1 MPPILLLNC
10 SYWVSLETWWEFLS
24 VFYSY
29 YFQRKLL
36 PVSDVTAATHNG
48 CKSLWAYCLLD
59 WAFGSS
65 PKNNKPSAIGQ
76 KRASTSVSA
85 RAFIVVSLS
94 PCCIFRFGT
103 MPYVPTISSGR
114 HAPRAPSSPARL
126 LRANQACRRY
136 RLR

>member
-29 YFQRKLL
+29 YFQRKLR

-65 PKNNKPSAIGQ
+65 PKNNRPSAIGH
-76 KRASTSVSA
+76 TW
-85 RAFIVVSLS
+85 
-94 PCCIFRFGT
+94 RFHLT
-103 MPYVPTISSGR
+103 
-114 HAPRAPSSPARL
+114 L
-126 LRANQACRRY
+126 LQMNGELVCSDDGC
-136 RLR
+136 